1 MSHRIGTAKKAK
13 KIPKILTKIF
23 NVARFASQFPVPED
37 LTQTPSDLCAGD
49 RWILSEFTQV
59 LEDVNKSWNNIDIFS
74 ATRTIKNFGTDV
86 LPSHWLEMAK
96 RRLYDDDV
104 NAAWTIHRIVKDL
117 LTIFS
122 PICPFFTHHLSET
135 LYGESAVDIRSYPPS
150 PLENDDEAK
159 RMRSM
164 TISLSEFNSETWR
177 AKKEAG
183 LSLNAEVEGI
193 AIPDELSEFTD
204 ELVTMHNL
212 V

>member
-1 MSHRIGTAKKAK
+1 MY
-13 KIPKILTKIF
+13 
-23 NVARFASQFPVPED
+23 
-37 LTQTPSDLCAGD
+37 
-49 RWILSEFTQV
+49 
-59 LEDVNKSWNNIDIFS
+59 
-74 ATRTIKNFGTDV
+74 
-86 LPSHWLEMAK
+86 K
-96 RRLYDDDV
+96 RQLYDDDV

>member
-1 MSHRIGTAKKAK
+1 
-13 KIPKILTKIF
+13 
-23 NVARFASQFPVPED
+23 
-37 LTQTPSDLCAGD
+37 
-49 RWILSEFTQV
+49 
-59 LEDVNKSWNNIDIFS
+59 
-74 ATRTIKNFGTDV
+74 
-86 LPSHWLEMAK
+86 MAK
-96 RRLYDDDV
+96 RRLYDDDEK
-104 NAAWTIHRIVKDL
+104 AAWTIHRIVKDL

-135 LYGESAVDIRSYPPS
+135 LYGESAVDIRNYPPS
-150 PLENDDEAK
+150 PFENDDEAE

-193 AIPDELSEFTD
+193 VIPDELSEFTD
-204 ELVTMHNL
+204 ELVTMHNI

>member
-1 MSHRIGTAKKAK
+1 MGSEMCIRDRYFGV
-13 KIPKILTKIF
+13 LTKIY
-23 NVARFASQFPVPED
+23 NVARFASQFPVPNDLSLTPED
-37 LTQTPSDLCAGD
+37 LCSGD

-59 LEDVNKSWNNIDIFS
+59 LEDVNKSWNDIDIFS

-96 RRLYDDDV
+96 RRLYDDDK

-135 LYGESAVDIRSYPPS
+135 LYGESAVDIRNYPSKPFD
-150 PLENDDEAK
+150 NDDEAE

-183 LSLNAEVEGI
+183 LSLNAEIEGI
-193 AIPDELSEFTD
+193 EIPEELAEFTA
-204 ELVTMHNL
+204 ELVTMHNI